1 MLSNLGSYYN
11 ISKLLTEIS
20 NLSAT
25 FDPSLRGHNLRVSLI
40 SLSIATK
47 LTFSRNFL
55 LNVLIASLL
64 HDIGILF
71 FKEKEQISLLREENF
86 RDRAIHLHALI
97 GYKLLNQ
104 YPFFREPARIIRD
117 HHRTYSEFVS
127 SPSRFSFPAQILFLA
142 DRVDVWVSN
151 RLAKGYSLLES
162 IGLLRE
168 KLERGRGTLFSPKL
182 LDILFSFYYDREAFW
197 FNIYTEEEY
206 AKETVVD
213 WLDRLDFTLSIEEL
227 LKTVNLFGFIIDF
240 KSPFTA
246 THSSGVAQ
254 TATHLASY
262 FHFSQ
267 EELRK
272 MKIAG
277 FLHDVGKILVPT
289 EILEKPGRLTDEEF
303 FTMKSHVY
311 HTYRILSR
319 FIHNEDIVK
328 WASYHHEKLNGKGYP
343 FKLKANQ
350 IPLGSRIMAI
360 ADVFTALTEERPYKR
375 AMSSSEALEMLIQL
389 SEKGELDRQIVSV
402 LRENLKAIDRS
413 RQVAQNRASELYREL
428 ERVVWEFNSSE
439 SEGC

>member
-1 MLSNLGSYYN
+1 MLSDLGSYYN

-20 NLSAT
+20 HLSAT

-71 FKEKEQISLLREENF
+71 FREKEQISLLREENY
-86 RDRAIHLHALI
+86 RNKAIHLHALI
-97 GYKLLNQ
+97 GYRLLKR
-104 YPFFREPARIIRD
+104 YPFFKEPARIIRD
-117 HHRTYSEFVS
+117 HHRTYSEFIS
-127 SPSRFSFPAQILFLA
+127 TPNKFSFPAQILFLA
-142 DRVDVWVSN
+142 DRVDVWISN
-151 RLAKGYSLLES
+151 RLANGYSLLES

-182 LDILFSFYYDREAFW
+182 LDILSNFYYDREAFW
-197 FNIYTEEEY
+197 FNIYSEEEY
-206 AKETVVD
+206 AKETVLD
-213 WLDRLDFTLSIEEL
+213 WLDKLDFTLSIEEI

-272 MKIAG
+272 MKVAG

-303 FTMKSHVY
+303 FVMKSHVY

-319 FIHNEDIVK
+319 FLDEDIVK

-343 FKLKANQ
+343 FRLKANQ

-375 AMSSSEALEMLIQL
+375 AMSSSEALGILIQL
-389 SEKGELDRQIVSV
+389 SERGELDRQIVSV
-402 LRENLKAIDRS
+402 LERNLEAIDKS
-413 RQVAQNRASELYREL
+413 RQVAQNRASELYRDL
-428 ERVVWEFNSSE
+428 KRIVGKFDSSG
-439 SEGC
+439 SRIC